1 MNGDSDIKMKSCVI
15 YKRTSSLTNCGD
27 DKDSHKRQ
35 EQICVDYCKSN
46 NLSIQGV
53 FYDAGVSGKVS
64 VFNRKGFYGL
74 YLHCL
79 ENDITRVV
87 FESISRFS
95 RDLYELEVAYR
106 KLTSDGIQLISVT
119 DGDFEDDRISTL
131 NRQIISAISEYQRK
145 EIVFNLSVA
154 RDRKKSSNKE
164 SGYVTLNGKGKCEGR
179 KTHKEMNA
187 ELVALVKK
195 LRRKNWKTKKVM
207 SYQKISDYL
216 YSQGYVN
223 ERGNQY
229 DAKSISRMV
238 EQ

>member
-1 MNGDSDIKMKSCVI
+1 MNGKVNIKMKSCVI

-27 DKDSHKRQ
+27 DKDSHNRQ
-35 EQICVDYCKSN
+35 EQICVDFCESN
-46 NLSIQGV
+46 NFSIQGV
-53 FYDAGVSGKVS
+53 FYDKGVSGKVS

-74 YLHCL
+74 YLYCL
-79 ENDITRVV
+79 ENNITTVV

-106 KLTSDGIQLISVT
+106 KLTDDGIQLISVT
-119 DGDFEDDRISTL
+119 DGDFEGDRVSKL
-131 NRQIISAISEYQRK
+131 QRQIISAISEYQRE

-154 RDRKKSSNKE
+154 RGRKKIRNK
-164 SGYVTLNGKGKCEGR
+164 GIGVTTLDGSGKCEGR
-179 KTHKEMNA
+179 KSHKEINS

-195 LRRKNWKTKKVM
+195 LRRKNWKTKKVL

-216 YSQGYVN
+216 YSQGHVN
-223 ERGNQY
+223 EKGNQY

-238 EQ
+238 QQ